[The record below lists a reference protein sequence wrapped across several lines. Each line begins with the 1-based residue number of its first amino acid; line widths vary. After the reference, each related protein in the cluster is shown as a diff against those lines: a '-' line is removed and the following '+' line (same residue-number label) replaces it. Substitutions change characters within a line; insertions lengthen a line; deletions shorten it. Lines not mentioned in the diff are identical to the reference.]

1 MVREEGSDLLLLP
14 HVEALAARL
23 GLVLL
28 QEASAGILSLVL
40 FCHAFDVLP
49 GAVSV
54 DEACLRRFSVFLAV
68 TLLVQQQ
75 QSLRLVDF
83 LRDLTVFFEGLVSV
97 ANFILPSVARFF
109 LRGCQLCG
117 LANLG
122 LSCRVLVTAAVVV
135 VLDFAHPIQLF
146 KL

>member
-1 MVREEGSDLLLLP
+1 MVREEGFALRLLP
-14 HVEALAARL
+14 HVEALVARL

-40 FCHAFDVLP
+40 FYRAFDVLP
-49 GAVSV
+49 GVACVY
-54 DEACLRRFSVFLAV
+54 EACLRHLSVTLAV

-75 QSLRLVDF
+75 SLCLVDF

-97 ANFILPSVARFF
+97 ASFILPSVAQIFP
-109 LRGCQLCG
+109 RGRQLCG

-122 LSCRVLVTAAVVV
+122 LSCRVLATAAVVV